1 MTDQR
6 EHEPGRGRQ
15 ATRPSAIPRRGWRDI
30 LKRTWQQIEQDNVDM
45 LAAGLAFY
53 GMLAIFPALA
63 AFVSIYGL
71 IADPADVRAQ
81 FETLTA
87 VMPGDAA
94 TVLGDELT
102 RVSGAE
108 DQTLSFAAIGS
119 LLVALWSASRGTKA
133 FMTAMNIA
141 YNEREKRNLITL
153 NLMAIGL
160 TLFLIVVAAIAL
172 VVTVAVPAA
181 LSILGLDST
190 LDWLISVLRW
200 PAIGLFFI
208 VVLGVLYRFAP
219 CRSNAKWRW
228 LTPGS
233 VVAILLWLIA
243 SIGFSIYVRNFGNY
257 NQIYGSIGAVVVA
270 MFWFWISAYVV
281 IMGAELNAETEH
293 QTAIDSTEG
302 KPKPMGQR
310 GAYVADTLGE
320 KR

>member
-6 EHEPGRGRQ
+6 QHEPGRGRQ
-15 ATRPSAIPRRGWRDI
+15 AARPSAIPRRGWRDI

-71 IADPADVRAQ
+71 IADPAEVREQ

-94 TVLGDELT
+94 EILGEQLT
-102 RVSGAE
+102 RVSSAE
-108 DQTLSFAAIGS
+108 NQTLSLAAIGS

-133 FMTAMNIA
+133 FMIAMNIA

-160 TLFLIVVAAIAL
+160 TLFLMVIAAVALA
-172 VVTVAVPAA
+172 VTVAVPAA
-181 LSILGLDST
+181 LSILGLESA
-190 LDWLISVLRW
+190 LELAISVLRW
-200 PAIGLFFI
+200 PAIALFLI
-208 VVLGVLYRFAP
+208 VALGVLYRFAP
-219 CRSNAKWRW
+219 CRSNAQWRW

-233 VVAILLWLIA
+233 VAAIVLWLIA

-257 NQIYGSIGAVVVA
+257 NQIYGSIGAIVVA
-270 MFWFWISAYVV
+270 MFWFWLSAFVV

-293 QTAIDSTEG
+293 QTARDSTEG
-302 KPKPMGQR
+302 KPQPMGQR
-310 GAYVADTLGE
+310 GAFVADTLGE